1 MYIQFFV
8 DFVRGKARA
17 RTGGGHQ
24 YTPAQTRSDMQVIA
38 YEFRERC
45 LSMAPKGVPVRLH
58 IVAQRELPKS
68 RPKRVEWEHD
78 TAKPDIDNI
87 AKLVMDALNGV
98 AWHDDSQV
106 TSLICQKC
114 IRERGSGNW
123 MHISVSWEEDDE

>member
-58 IVAQRELPKS
+58 IIAKRELPKS

-98 AWHDDSQV
+98 AWADDSQV